1 MYLADF
7 MCIKHRGKSDM
18 QGLLITFNRHI
29 TIVKENINFIIY
41 SQKRLPT
48 LLFCLKEVI
57 PESKL
62 RNILIIVC
70 VCACGVTHVWR
81 SEDTLCSPST
91 LHGLGVW
98 NSGCQACADSTSTTW
113 AISTAQILE
122 SETLPM

>member
-1 MYLADF
+1 
-7 MCIKHRGKSDM
+7 M

-41 SQKRLPT
+41 SHKRLPS

-70 VCACGVTHVWR
+70 VRLWR
-81 SEDTLCSPST
+81 NTRMEVRGHFVLSFHLSWVGSVELRLSGLRRQHLYHLGHLNSP
-91 LHGLGVW
+91 
-98 NSGCQACADSTSTTW
+98 NSR
-113 AISTAQILE
+113 I
-122 SETLPM
+122 